1 MQTSAITS
9 SSSSVYAAAASDFTP
24 SAINGRPDFE
34 FAAALQKVSP
44 QAQVKA
50 KATATDFEA
59 MFLNSMFAQMTS
71 GLKGEGPFGDTVGTG
86 VWRSMLTEQYSKT
99 FAKAGGVGIASEV
112 YRTLILQQAKGQS
125 NDPNNGPIQ
134 SASNGTNK
142 ATSQ

>member
-1 MQTSAITS
+1 MQTGTITTAS
-9 SSSSVYAAAASDFTP
+9 AAAGKIGNFVP
-24 SAINGRPDFE
+24 SAINGRPDLD

-44 QAQVKA
+44 QAQAKA
-50 KATATDFEA
+50 RATATDFEG

-112 YRTLILQQAKGQS
+112 YRTLIMQQAKVTS
-125 NDPNNGPIQ
+125 T
-134 SASNGTNK
+134 GTSKTTN
-142 ATSQ
+142 Q